1 MAGGSS
7 SWRSAAASWR
17 PVWSLPAALRA
28 VRAAIV
34 VPGLF
39 AFADQVLDNLQIAT
53 FAAFGGFATLVLVS
67 FGGTRR
73 EKLMAHLA
81 LALAG
86 SALIAIGTA
95 VSSTTVLAALVSLP
109 VAFAVFFQGVCG
121 PNAAA
126 GVNGALLAYVLPA
139 ASAGTTSM
147 IPERLAG
154 WWLAS
159 LAGTA
164 AVIFLSPPAGGDR
177 LRPAAAEVADSLAA
191 VIDRALNGAA
201 VEEALGGAIEAKHAL
216 LAAFTATPYRPT
228 GASAPDEALANAIDL
243 LEWCTDLVADMVRE
257 RPDLSDAGATERDLL
272 RSAAETLS
280 SVAALLRQRRAEL
293 DLGPLAEARRS
304 ADARLRELS
313 PDSPG
318 YPVEARVL
326 FHADMIAL
334 ATLAIGADTRVAARL
349 QTPAWLE
356 RGRER
361 AFMAAGE
368 AAGRAGR
375 RVAAIGRVA
384 LSHASVR
391 SVWTIN
397 SLRGAVAIAAA
408 VAVADLTSVQ
418 HGFWVVLGTLSVLRT
433 NAVATGATALR
444 ALVGTAIGFV
454 IGGALLVAIGAS
466 SAGLWIVLPIAVFVA
481 AYAPG
486 TAPFAVGQAA
496 FTITVAVLFNLLV
509 PAGWKVG
516 VVRIEDV
523 ALGCAVS
530 VAVGLLFWP
539 RGLASV
545 VGDDLADAYR
555 TGARYLEQAV
565 GWVAG
570 EQEEIAD
577 GAAATATA
585 ATRLDEAL
593 RGFLAEQGT
602 KRIELQELWRLVGA
616 GLRLRLTA
624 YSVARL
630 APDKTLVGPAREAL
644 LKRTSTLGGWF
655 DRLALVV
662 GRAGADAPTTLE
674 APAFGSDEVVSEA
687 SGSYYGVWLCEHLDH
702 LADHLAELVVPAAH
716 VAEARRRPWWR

>member
-1 MAGGSS
+1 M
-7 SWRSAAASWR
+7 AASWR
-17 PVWSLPAALRA
+17 PVWSVPAALRA

-39 AFADQVLDNLQIAT
+39 AFADQVLDNLQVAT

-73 EKLMAHLA
+73 EKLTAHLA

-95 VSSTTVLAALVSLP
+95 VSSTTALAALVTVP
-109 VAFAVFFQGVCG
+109 VAFAVFFQGVAG

-139 ASAGTTSM
+139 ASAGTTNM

-159 LAGTA
+159 VVGTLA
-164 AVIFLSPPAGGDR
+164 VMLLSPPASGDR
-177 LRPAAAEVADSLAA
+177 LRPAAADVAESLAA
-191 VIDRALNGAA
+191 VIDA
-201 VEEALGGAIEAKHAL
+201 ALGGVAVDDLLGRATEAKHAL

-243 LEWCTDLVADMVRE
+243 LEWCTDLVADMVGE
-257 RPDLSDAGATERDLL
+257 RPDLSRVGDTERELL
-272 RSAAETLS
+272 AAASETLQR
-280 SVAALLRQRRAEL
+280 VAALLRHRRAEL
-293 DLGPLAEARRS
+293 DLGLLAEARRRG
-304 ADARLRELS
+304 DARLRELS
-313 PDSPG
+313 PGSPG
-318 YPVEARVL
+318 YTAEVRVL

-334 ATLAIGADTRVAARL
+334 ATMAIGADTGVAARL
-349 QTPAWLE
+349 QTPGWLE
-356 RGRER
+356 RGREQ
-361 AFMAAGE
+361 AFITAGE
-368 AAGRAGR
+368 AAGRARR

-384 LSHASVR
+384 LRHASVR
-391 SVWTIN
+391 SVWMIN
-397 SLRGAVAIAAA
+397 SLRGATAIAAA

-454 IGGALLVAIGAS
+454 VGGALLVAVGAS

-496 FTITVAVLFNLLV
+496 FTVTVAVLFNLLV

-565 GWVAG
+565 RWVADVQDDVVDG
-570 EQEEIAD
+570 
-577 GAAATATA
+577 GAAAATA

-602 KRIELQELWRLVGA
+602 KHIELQELWRLVGA

-630 APDKTLVGPAREAL
+630 APDGTLVGPAREAL
-644 LKRTSTLGGWF
+644 VKRTSTLAGWF
-655 DRLALVV
+655 ERLAQVV
-662 GRAGADAPTTLE
+662 GRAGPDAPMTLE
-674 APAFGSDEVVSEA
+674 APTFGPDEVVSDS
-687 SGSYYGVWLCEHLDH
+687 SGSHYGVWLCEHLDH
-702 LADHLAELVVPAAH
+702 LAEHLAELVAPAAH

>member
-1 MAGGSS
+1 MAD
-7 SWRSAAASWR
+7 WR
-17 PVWSLPAALRA
+17 PLWSVPAALRA

-34 VPGLF
+34 VPALF
-39 AFADQVLDNLQIAT
+39 AFTDQVVGNLQMAT

-73 EKLMAHLA
+73 EKLTAHLA

-86 SALIAIGTA
+86 SALVAIGTA
-95 VSSTTVLAALVSLP
+95 VSYSTALAALVTVP
-109 VAFAVFFQGVCG
+109 VAFTVFFAGVCG

-139 ASAGTTSM
+139 ASAGTTGM

-159 LAGTA
+159 VAGTV
-164 AVIFLSPPAGGDR
+164 AVLCVSLPAGGDR
-177 LRPAAAEVADSLAA
+177 LRPAAASVADALAG
-191 VIDRALNGAA
+191 VIECALRGIPF
-201 VEEALGGAIEAKHAL
+201 EDALGKAIEAKHAL
-216 LAAFTATPYRPT
+216 LEAFTATPYRPI

-243 LEWCTDLVADMVRE
+243 LEWCTSLVADMVHE
-257 RPDLSDAGATERDLL
+257 RGDLSEVGAPERELL
-272 RSAAETLS
+272 QEAAEVLVG
-280 SVAALLRQRRAEL
+280 VAALLRHSHAEPEV
-293 DLGPLAEARRS
+293 DLRVLARGRERS
-304 ADARLRELS
+304 EARLRELS
-313 PDSPG
+313 SGDAG
-318 YPVEARVL
+318 YAAEARVL

-334 ATLAIGADTRVAARL
+334 TALAIGADARVASGLEA
-349 QTPAWLE
+349 PGWLE
-356 RGRER
+356 RARE
-361 AFMAAGE
+361 E
-368 AAGRAGR
+368 ALTGVGVDVARRAGR
-375 RVAAIGRVA
+375 RVAALGRVA
-384 LSHASVR
+384 LDHASVR

-397 SLRGAVAIAAA
+397 SLRGAVAIALA

-444 ALVGTAIGFV
+444 AMVGTAIGFV
-454 IGGALLVAIGAS
+454 IGGALLLAIGAS
-466 SAGLWIVLPIAVFVA
+466 STGLWIVLPIAVFVA
-481 AYAPG
+481 GYAPG

-496 FTITVAVLFNLLV
+496 FTVTVAVLFNLLV

-570 EQEEIAD
+570 AQQEMAD

-602 KRIELQELWRLVGA
+602 KHIELQELWRLVGG

-624 YSVARL
+624 YSVAGL
-630 APDKTLVGPAREAL
+630 SPDRTLLGPAREAL
-644 LKRTSTLGGWF
+644 VKRTSTLAGWF

-662 GRAGADAPTTLE
+662 GRAGAGTPATLE
-674 APAFGSDEVVSEA
+674 PPSFGPDEVVSE
-687 SGSYYGVWLCEHLDH
+687 SMGSHYGVWLCEHLDH
-702 LADHLAELVVPAAH
+702 LAEHLAELIGPAAH
-716 VAEARRRPWWR
+716 VAGARRRPWWR

>member
-1 MAGGSS
+1 
-7 SWRSAAASWR
+7 
-17 PVWSLPAALRA
+17 
-28 VRAAIV
+28 
-34 VPGLF
+34 
-39 AFADQVLDNLQIAT
+39 
-53 FAAFGGFATLVLVS
+53 
-67 FGGTRR
+67 
-73 EKLMAHLA
+73 
-81 LALAG
+81 
-86 SALIAIGTA
+86 
-95 VSSTTVLAALVSLP
+95 
-109 VAFAVFFQGVCG
+109 
-121 PNAAA
+121 
-126 GVNGALLAYVLPA
+126 
-139 ASAGTTSM
+139 M
-147 IPERLAG
+147 IDG
-154 WWLAS
+154 
-159 LAGTA
+159 
-164 AVIFLSPPAGGDR
+164 
-177 LRPAAAEVADSLAA
+177 
-191 VIDRALNGAA
+191 
-201 VEEALGGAIEAKHAL
+201 ALGGIAVDDLLGRATEAKHAL

-243 LEWCTDLVADMVRE
+243 LEWCTGLVADMVGE
-257 RPDLSDAGATERDLL
+257 RPDLSGAGDTERELL
-272 RSAAETLS
+272 AAASETLRG
-280 SVAALLRQRRAEL
+280 VAALLRHRRAEL
-293 DLGPLAEARRS
+293 DLGPLVEARRRGE
-304 ADARLRELS
+304 ARLRELS
-313 PDSPG
+313 PGSPG
-318 YPVEARVL
+318 YAAEARVL

-334 ATLAIGADTRVAARL
+334 ATLAIGADVRVAARL
-349 QTPAWLE
+349 QTAGWLE
-356 RGRER
+356 RGREQ

-368 AAGRAGR
+368 AAGRARR

-384 LSHASVR
+384 LRHASVR
-391 SVWTIN
+391 SVWMIN
-397 SLRGAVAIAAA
+397 SLRGATAIAAA

-454 IGGALLVAIGAS
+454 VGGALLVAIGAS
-466 SAGLWIVLPIAVFVA
+466 SAGLWIVLPIAVFIA

-496 FTITVAVLFNLLV
+496 FTVTVAVLFNLLV

-565 GWVAG
+565 RWVADV
-570 EQEEIAD
+570 QDDAVD
-577 GAAATATA
+577 GGAATATA

-602 KRIELQELWRLVGA
+602 KHIELQELWRLVGA

-630 APDKTLVGPAREAL
+630 APDGTLVGPAREAL
-644 LKRTSTLGGWF
+644 VKRTSTLAGWF
-655 DRLALVV
+655 DRLAQVV
-662 GRAGADAPTTLE
+662 GRAGPDAPTTLE
-674 APAFGSDEVVSEA
+674 APTFGPDEVVSES
-687 SGSYYGVWLCEHLDH
+687 SGSHYGVWLCEHLDH
-702 LADHLAELVVPAAH
+702 LAEHLAELVVPAAH

>member
-1 MAGGSS
+1 MV
-7 SWRSAAASWR
+7 ASWR
-17 PVWSLPAALRA
+17 PVWSVPAALRA

-39 AFADQVLDNLQIAT
+39 AFADQVLDNLQVAT

-73 EKLMAHLA
+73 EKLTAHLA

-95 VSSTTVLAALVSLP
+95 VSSTTVLAALVTVP
-109 VAFAVFFQGVCG
+109 VAFAVFFAGVCG

-139 ASAGTTSM
+139 ASAGTTGM

-164 AVIFLSPPAGGDR
+164 AVILLSVPAGGDR
-177 LRPAAAEVADSLAA
+177 LRPAAADVAESLAA
-191 VIDRALNGAA
+191 VIVGALRGIAVDDVLGRAA
-201 VEEALGGAIEAKHAL
+201 EAKHAL

-243 LEWCTDLVADMVRE
+243 LEWCTGLVADMVGE
-257 RPDLSDAGATERDLL
+257 RPDLSHAGDTERELL
-272 RSAAETLS
+272 AAASETLRRVS
-280 SVAALLRQRRAEL
+280 ALLRHRRAEL
-293 DLGPLAEARRS
+293 DLGPLVEARRRG
-304 ADARLRELS
+304 DARVREL
-313 PDSPG
+313 PPGSPG
-318 YPVEARVL
+318 YTAEVRVL

-349 QTPAWLE
+349 QTPGWLE
-356 RGRER
+356 RGREQ

-368 AAGRAGR
+368 AAGAARR

-384 LSHASVR
+384 LRHASVR
-391 SVWTIN
+391 SVWMIN
-397 SLRGAVAIAAA
+397 SLRGATAIAAA

-454 IGGALLVAIGAS
+454 VGGALLVAIGAS

-496 FTITVAVLFNLLV
+496 FTVTVAVLFNLLV

-565 GWVAG
+565 DWVADVRDD
-570 EQEEIAD
+570 AVD
-577 GAAATATA
+577 GGAATATA

-602 KRIELQELWRLVGA
+602 KHIELQELWRLVGA

-630 APDKTLVGPAREAL
+630 APDGTLVGPAREAL
-644 LKRTSTLGGWF
+644 VKRTSTLAGCF
-655 DRLALVV
+655 DRLAQVV
-662 GRAGADAPTTLE
+662 GRAGPDAPTTLE
-674 APAFGSDEVVSEA
+674 APTFGPDEVVAES
-687 SGSYYGVWLCEHLDH
+687 SGSHYGVWLCEHLDH
-702 LADHLAELVVPAAH
+702 LAEHFAELVVPAAH

>member
-1 MAGGSS
+1 M
-7 SWRSAAASWR
+7 AASWR

-39 AFADQVLDNLQIAT
+39 AFADQVLDNLQVAT

-95 VSSTTVLAALVSLP
+95 VSSSTALAALVTVP
-109 VAFAVFFQGVCG
+109 VAFAVFFAGVSG

-139 ASAGTTSM
+139 ASVGTTAM

-159 LAGTA
+159 VAGTA
-164 AVIFLSPPAGGDR
+164 AVILLSPPAGGDR
-177 LRPAAAEVADSLAA
+177 LRPAAADVAESLAA
-191 VIDRALNGAA
+191 VIDG
-201 VEEALGGAIEAKHAL
+201 ALGGIAVDDVLGMATEAEHAL

-243 LEWCTDLVADMVRE
+243 LEWCTGLVADMVGE
-257 RPDLSDAGATERDLL
+257 RSDLSHAGDTERELL
-272 RSAAETLS
+272 AAASEALRR
-280 SVAALLRQRRAEL
+280 VAAVLRHRRAEL
-293 DLGPLAEARRS
+293 DLGPLVEARRRG
-304 ADARLRELS
+304 DARLRELS
-313 PDSPG
+313 PGSPG
-318 YPVEARVL
+318 YTAEVRVL
-326 FHADMIAL
+326 FHADMISL

-349 QTPAWLE
+349 QTPRWLE
-356 RGRER
+356 HGREQ
-361 AFMAAGE
+361 AFIAAGE
-368 AAGRAGR
+368 AAGRARR

-384 LSHASVR
+384 LRHASVR
-391 SVWTIN
+391 SVWMIN
-397 SLRGAVAIAAA
+397 SLRGATAIAAA

-454 IGGALLVAIGAS
+454 VGGALLVAIGAS
-466 SAGLWIVLPIAVFVA
+466 SAGLWIVLPIAVFIA

-496 FTITVAVLFNLLV
+496 FTVTVAVLFNLLV

-545 VGDDLADAYR
+545 VGDDLADTYR

-565 GWVAG
+565 RWVADV
-570 EQEEIAD
+570 QDDAID
-577 GAAATATA
+577 GGMAAATA

-602 KRIELQELWRLVGA
+602 KHIELQELWRLVGA
-616 GLRLRLTA
+616 ALRLRLTA

-630 APDKTLVGPAREAL
+630 APDGTLVGPARDAL
-644 LKRTSTLGGWF
+644 VKRTSTLAGWF
-655 DRLALVV
+655 ERLAQVV
-662 GRAGADAPTTLE
+662 GRAGPDAPTTLE
-674 APAFGSDEVVSEA
+674 APIFGPDEVVSES
-687 SGSYYGVWLCEHLDH
+687 SGSHYGVWLCEHLNH
-702 LADHLAELVVPAAH
+702 LAEHLAELVAPAAH